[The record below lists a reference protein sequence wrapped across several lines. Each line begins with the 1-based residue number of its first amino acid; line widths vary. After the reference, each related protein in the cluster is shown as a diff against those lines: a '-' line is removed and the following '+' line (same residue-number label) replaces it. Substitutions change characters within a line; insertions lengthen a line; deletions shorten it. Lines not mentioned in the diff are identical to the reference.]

1 MACPSLSSM
10 FISLIWEDTIFR
22 SRSEYPARLAET
34 ASKTSLFLPPCLRN
48 LFMPDMVGGTV
59 SIGAADA
66 YAAIGEKTSGVKNA
80 AENIAIH
87 ALLKSIEILILLR
100 RPHQHPT

>member
-66 YAAIGEKTSGVKNA
+66 HAAIGEKTSGVKNA

>member
-1 MACPSLSSM
+1 
-10 FISLIWEDTIFR
+10 
-22 SRSEYPARLAET
+22 
-34 ASKTSLFLPPCLRN
+34 
-48 LFMPDMVGGTV
+48 MPDMVGGTV

-66 YAAIGEKTSGVKNA
+66 NAAIGEKTSGVKNA